1 MASMSSMMSGMSA
14 MSGLIPGMMA
24 SMPSMVHTMN
34 AAASNN
40 HGVQQTS
47 APEVPTR
54 VVCLVQVV
62 SPEELKDNEEYEY
75 IMEDM
80 REECGKYGTLTDLV
94 IPRPSPTGEE
104 VAGVGKVFVQYS
116 DSGAAAK
123 AKASLH
129 GRKFGGNTVIA
140 TFYPEDKFSRGEYGG

>member
-1 MASMSSMMSGMSA
+1 MSSMMSGMS
-14 MSGLIPGMMA
+14 GLIPGLMA
-24 SMPSMVHTMN
+24 SMPNMMHAMN
-34 AAASNN
+34 QGHANN
-40 HGVQQTS
+40 HGIQPAS

-54 VVCLVQVV
+54 VLCLVQVV
-62 SPEELKDNEEYEY
+62 SPDELKEDEEYED

-94 IPRPSPTGEE
+94 IPRPSPTGED
-104 VAGVGKVFVQYS
+104 APGVGKVFVEYS
-116 DSGAAAK
+116 DAAAAAK